1 MRDPGI
7 TAARS
12 SFLCACAVLQGHF
25 HPVVQAE
32 SVACLQ
38 QLHLFS
44 PPDSQLEMAS
54 TAAVPPML
62 YRSLRS
68 PHLVLR
74 QAAVACLRQLAQR
87 EAKEVS
93 NMSHWELQPVLNPTL
108 VTLSSWPSLFISS
121 NVSQCLSLLALRT
134 CRLRHR
140 SGEGQRP
147 RGMLRCV
154 KVMIY
159 HHFISLS
166 LQFKTQT
173 ADYPSFALTKVRGI
187 RTAGNPFLHP

>member
-7 TAARS
+7 AAARS

-44 PPDSQLEMAS
+44 PPDTQLEMAAS
-54 TAAVPPML
+54 AAVPPML

-93 NMSHWELQPVLNPTL
+93 EKLARLLMTQTEH
-108 VTLSSWPSLFISS
+108 
-121 NVSQCLSLLALRT
+121 SLL
-134 CRLRHR
+134 
-140 SGEGQRP
+140 
-147 RGMLRCV
+147 
-154 KVMIY
+154 
-159 HHFISLS
+159 F
-166 LQFKTQT
+166 
-173 ADYPSFALTKVRGI
+173 SFAHTLPPSSKWRRIKTEGD
-187 RTAGNPFLHP
+187 ASMH

>member
-7 TAARS
+7 AAARS

-44 PPDSQLEMAS
+44 PPDTQLEMAAS
-54 TAAVPPML
+54 AAVPPML

-93 NMSHWELQPVLNPTL
+93 EKLARLL
-108 VTLSSWPSLFISS
+108 IYDS
-121 NVSQCLSLLALRT
+121 N
-134 CRLRHR
+134 
-140 SGEGQRP
+140 
-147 RGMLRCV
+147 
-154 KVMIY
+154 
-159 HHFISLS
+159 
-166 LQFKTQT
+166 
-173 ADYPSFALTKVRGI
+173 
-187 RTAGNPFLHP
+187 

>member
-44 PPDSQLEMAS
+44 PPSSQLDMAA
-54 TAAVPPML
+54 TAAAPPML
-62 YRSLRS
+62 CRSLRS

-74 QAAVACLRQLAQR
+74 QAAVACPRQLAQR

-93 NMSHWELQPVLNPTL
+93 NLPNWKLYVDCADPTIAF
-108 VTLSSWPSLFISS
+108 SLD
-121 NVSQCLSLLALRT
+121 R
-134 CRLRHR
+134 
-140 SGEGQRP
+140 
-147 RGMLRCV
+147 
-154 KVMIY
+154 Y
-159 HHFISLS
+159 
-166 LQFKTQT
+166 
-173 ADYPSFALTKVRGI
+173 SF
-187 RTAGNPFLHP
+187 